1 MASCRHPLR
10 RQIALLELPPL
21 EVKRYAALLRRSW
34 WIVALAT
41 LVAAIAAYG
50 VSKAMTP
57 MFRATTVLSA
67 GASVNASGNA
77 SQYIALTTGGLL
89 NQYARALSS
98 RTLAQQ
104 VSEALKLDIPAERL
118 QSEIKAV
125 PTTQDLTIR
134 VDVED
139 RDPNRARLVANKL
152 AELFVKQK
160 QEEANKAAAV
170 LGGQHDTVL
179 VSILDPAVTP
189 KSAVKPKTK
198 VNVAAAAIL
207 GLVIGVLIVF
217 LADWFDDTL
226 RDPVEAETLLD
237 TRILAAIPQLKS
249 KRGMASLGSP
259 TAVGEE

>member
-1 MASCRHPLR
+1 M
-10 RQIALLELPPL
+10 
-21 EVKRYAALLRRSW
+21 EVKRYATLLRRSW

-41 LVAAIAAYG
+41 IVAMAAAYG

-57 MFRATTVLSA
+57 IFRATTVLGA
-67 GASVNASGNA
+67 GASVGASGNA
-77 SQYIALTTGGLL
+77 SNYIALTTGGLL
-89 NQYARALSS
+89 NQYARTLST

-104 VSEALKLDIPAERL
+104 ASEALKLDIPAEKL

-189 KSAVKPKTK
+189 KAPIKPKTR
-198 VNVAAAAIL
+198 VNVLAAGIL
-207 GLVIGVLIVF
+207 GLVLGVLVVF
-217 LADWFDDTL
+217 ALDWWDDTI
-226 RDPVEAETLLD
+226 RDPGEAESLLD
-237 TRILAAIPQLKS
+237 ARILATIPQLKN
-249 KRGMASLGSP
+249 KRGAYSRSASGV
-259 TAVGEE
+259 AK

>member
-1 MASCRHPLR
+1 
-10 RQIALLELPPL
+10 
-21 EVKRYAALLRRSW
+21 
-34 WIVALAT
+34 
-41 LVAAIAAYG
+41 
-50 VSKAMTP
+50 MTP

-179 VSILDPAVTP
+179 VSILDSAVTP

-207 GLVIGVLIVF
+207 GLVMGILIVF

-226 RDPVEAETLLD
+226 RDPSEAETLLD
-237 TRILAAIPQLKS
+237 TRILAAIPQLKG
-249 KRGMASLGSP
+249 KRGAASRGTP
-259 TAVGEE
+259 TAVGEDR

>member
-1 MASCRHPLR
+1 MA
-10 RQIALLELPPL
+10 
-21 EVKRYAALLRRSW
+21 
-34 WIVALAT
+34 
-41 LVAAIAAYG
+41 AAYS

-57 MFRATTVLSA
+57 MFRATTILGA
-67 GASVNASGNA
+67 GASVGASGNA

-89 NQYARALSS
+89 NQYAKALST

-118 QSEIKAV
+118 QGQIKAV

-139 RDPNRARLVANKL
+139 SDPNRARLVANKL

-160 QEEANKAAAV
+160 QEDANKAAAV

-179 VSILDPAVTP
+179 VTVLDPAYTP
-189 KSAVKPKTK
+189 KAPIKPKTK
-198 VNVAAAAIL
+198 VNVAAAGIL
-207 GLVIGVLIVF
+207 GLVLGVLAVF

-226 RDPVEAETLLD
+226 RDASEAEELLD
-237 TRILAAIPQLKS
+237 TRILAAIPS
-249 KRGMASLGSP
+249 R
-259 TAVGEE
+259 